1 MDLVLL
7 SRGMDPMLL
16 ALADVGVST
25 SIAGQLQHRQCR
37 SDIIQKLM
45 VLRIVALLVISLFW
59 EANLRDVGERV
70 SAKLSQVGGQGELNL
85 HSAVRLLDRTDC

>member
-45 VLRIVALLVISLFW
+45 VLRIVALLISLFW
-59 EANLRDVGERV
+59 EANLRDVGVRV